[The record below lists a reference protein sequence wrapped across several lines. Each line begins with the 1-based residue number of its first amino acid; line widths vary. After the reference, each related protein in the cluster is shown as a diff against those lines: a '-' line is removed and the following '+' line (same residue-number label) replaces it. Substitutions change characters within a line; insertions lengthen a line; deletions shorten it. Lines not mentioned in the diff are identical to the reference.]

1 MKRLVIVFLIVVTSA
16 GMMLTSCTGV
26 DSEDSTPD
34 TSTTTSSVTVDP
46 TTEPTTII
54 TTPAPTETEPDA
66 TPTEQVACYTIS
78 LILWHVKRVQRK
90 RSTKKWSRSQILFL
104 SVLHLRMTRRS
115 SLRTLFPMVRTAN
128 IPPISRI
135 AFCVSISAWSRHMN
149 EWAILTRIGDDNP
162 TNRLSRRDNLYTMY
176 MFRIYIFR

>member
-66 TPTEQVACYTIS
+66 TPTEANHLFDKKVHLA
-78 LILWHVKRVQRK
+78 QR
-90 RSTKKWSRSQILFL
+90 
-104 SVLHLRMTRRS
+104 
-115 SLRTLFPMVRTAN
+115 A
-128 IPPISRI
+128 
-135 AFCVSISAWSRHMN
+135 
-149 EWAILTRIGDDNP
+149 
-162 TNRLSRRDNLYTMY
+162 
-176 MFRIYIFR
+176 